1 MCSNHTECRDKGF
14 SKIKDKEK
22 EKKMPQLDILSYSTQ
37 LIWMIISFGILYIF
51 IENWLIPR
59 IEEIIKVRKYKLGMN
74 KEGEIQGKEKV
85 ETEVKIE
92 IENLKESDK
101 SPKISKRKEKK
112 GMKTVK
118 NKYLKEIVKKIM
130 KINKK

>member
-1 MCSNHTECRDKGF
+1 
-14 SKIKDKEK
+14 
-22 EKKMPQLDILSYSTQ
+22 
-37 LIWMIISFGILYIF
+37 MIISFGILYIY

-92 IENLKESDK
+92 IEKIKESDK
-101 SPKISKRKEKK
+101 SPKNLKRKEKK